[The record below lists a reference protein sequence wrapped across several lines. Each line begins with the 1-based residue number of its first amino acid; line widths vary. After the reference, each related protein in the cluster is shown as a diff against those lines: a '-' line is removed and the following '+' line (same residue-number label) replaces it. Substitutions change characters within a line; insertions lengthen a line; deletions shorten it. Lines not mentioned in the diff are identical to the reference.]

1 MKYTRS
7 EKLAILIYI
16 ISVLVQLSF
25 FGLIIYYFLNID
37 LTIISLFLVIYA
49 VLAIVYLVIDVIGT
63 FSNPLE
69 FEPYGLDY
77 RVADLFERKMKVIDT
92 DVCGYAKGYVVRYNR
107 ENKERQTLIYMY
119 NDKLYPVED
128 VLFCGRCFILWG
140 GGIKCLK

>member
-7 EKLAILIYI
+7 EKLAILMYI
-16 ISVLVQLSF
+16 ISVLVQLLF
-25 FGLIIYYFLNID
+25 FGLVIYYFINID
-37 LTIISLFLVIYA
+37 LTVVSLFLVIYA
-49 VLAIVYLVIDVIGT
+49 VLAIVYLVIDIIGT

-69 FEPYGLDY
+69 FETYDLNSS
-77 RVADLFERKMKVIDT
+77 VADLFERKMKVINT

-128 VLFCGRCFILWG
+128 VLFREEEE
-140 GGIKCLK
+140 

>member
-25 FGLIIYYFLNID
+25 FGLVIYYFINID
-37 LTIISLFLVIYA
+37 LTVVSLFLVIYA
-49 VLAIVYLVIDVIGT
+49 VLAIVYLVIDMIGT

-69 FEPYGLDY
+69 FETYDLDY

-128 VLFCGRCFILWG
+128 ILFCEEEE
-140 GGIKCLK
+140 